1 MGGIDYTVETVEDGS
16 LRVLNEREARR
27 YLDPRFALGFR
38 ALSRGLAGLFIC
50 AALLGCAADSQT
62 ASHDSTFASNANT
75 GASHQSSAAFQRSR
89 WVGVG
94 RHGGCNLS
102 WAVDLIQER
111 DRITGRLILEDIEYE
126 IHGIVDSDGSMYDV
140 RGGKS
145 AASKGVL
152 GPRFIRLSVDFGDLQ
167 ATGKY
172 AVETS
177 DSNDCA
183 TEFELNRYAAD

>member
-1 MGGIDYTVETVEDGS
+1 M
-16 LRVLNEREARR
+16 ARLYR
-27 YLDPRFALGFR
+27 DPTLAPKLR
-38 ALSRGLAGLFIC
+38 ALSRGLAGLLIC
-50 AALLGCAADSQT
+50 AAFTGCADKPQT
-62 ASHDSTFASNANT
+62 TSSYSSDVSNSET
-75 GASHQSSAAFQRSR
+75 GVFTHTPAAPRRSR

-94 RHGGCNLS
+94 RNGGCNLT
-102 WAVDLIQER
+102 WAVDLIQNK

-126 IHGIVDSDGSMYDV
+126 IHGIIGSDGTMYDV

-145 AASKGVL
+145 SASKGVL
-152 GPRFIRLSVDFGDLQ
+152 GPRYIRLSVDFGDLH

>member
-1 MGGIDYTVETVEDGS
+1 M
-16 LRVLNEREARR
+16 
-27 YLDPRFALGFR
+27 
-38 ALSRGLAGLFIC
+38 
-50 AALLGCAADSQT
+50 
-62 ASHDSTFASNANT
+62 
-75 GASHQSSAAFQRSR
+75 
-89 WVGVG
+89 
-94 RHGGCNLS
+94 
-102 WAVDLIQER
+102 DLTQDE

-126 IHGIVDSDGSMYDV
+126 IHGIVDSDGTMYDV

-152 GPRFIRLSVDFGDLQ
+152 GPRFIKLSVDFGDLH

-183 TEFELNRYAAD
+183 TKFELNRYAAD

>member
-1 MGGIDYTVETVEDGS
+1 M
-16 LRVLNEREARR
+16 RVLDERVACPYR
-27 YLDPRFALGFR
+27 DPKFALGFR
-38 ALSRGLAGLFIC
+38 ALSRGLAGLFMC
-50 AALLGCAADSQT
+50 AALVGCTAKPQTTSRDS
-62 ASHDSTFASNANT
+62 AHASNDNT
-75 GASHQSSAAFQRSR
+75 GASHKSSVAPTRSR

>member
-1 MGGIDYTVETVEDGS
+1 
-16 LRVLNEREARR
+16 
-27 YLDPRFALGFR
+27 
-38 ALSRGLAGLFIC
+38 
-50 AALLGCAADSQT
+50 LGCATNPQT
-62 ASHDSTFASNANT
+62 TSHDSTFQSNANT
-75 GASHQSSAAFQRSR
+75 DASHQYSAAPSRSR

-94 RHGGCNLS
+94 RHGGCNLT
-102 WAVDLIQER
+102 WAVDLIQDK
-111 DRITGRLILEDIEYE
+111 DRIAGRLILEDIEYE
-126 IHGIVDSDGSMYDV
+126 IHGIIDSDGTMYDA

>member
-1 MGGIDYTVETVEDGS
+1 MGA
-16 LRVLNEREARR
+16 LNERVACFYR
-27 YLDPRFALGFR
+27 DPAFAPRLR
-38 ALSRGLAGLFIC
+38 TLSRGLAGLLMC
-50 AALLGCAADSQT
+50 AAFTGCSDRPQT
-62 ASHDSTFASNANT
+62 TSYSGSDVSNSET
-75 GASHQSSAAFQRSR
+75 GVLVQTSATPLRSR